1 MNDPAFNL
9 YDDWKDHARD
19 LLRAL
24 PLLIVFLIT
33 FAVVIFIAPQKAGLA
48 IWGLSK
54 LALGGYVGY
63 WTDRLA
69 FRPEDRP
76 HRLEGISKG
85 TAWKRRSMIVAAALI
100 ATALLP

>member
-1 MNDPAFNL
+1 MTKLSIPEKIRDAF
-9 YDDWKDHARD
+9 
-19 LLRAL
+19 RAF
-24 PLLIVFLIT
+24 PLLILFLIT
-33 FAVVIFIAPQKAGLA
+33 FVAVLLIAPQKAGLA
-48 IWGLSK
+48 IWGISK

-76 HRLEGISKG
+76 HLLEGVSKG
-85 TAWKRRSMIVAAALI
+85 TAWKRRAGIIAAALV

>member
-1 MNDPAFNL
+1 MSDSKHQHDP
-9 YDDWKDHARD
+9 
-19 LLRAL
+19 LRAW
-24 PLLIVFLIT
+24 PLAWLFLAT
-33 FAVVIFIAPQKAGLA
+33 FFVVTLIAPQKAGLA
-48 IWGLSK
+48 IWGISK

-63 WTDRLA
+63 WVDRLV

-85 TAWKRRSMIVAAALI
+85 TAWKRRALIVAAAMV